1 VTGRRPS
8 AAATFTTTPTTTTT
22 TSVPSRTGIRRS
34 CGSAALGLLIA
45 LSVAACAGGGGQP
58 ATTSPS
64 TPTTFPTLAASPC
77 GDDQP
82 GRYVEETFDV
92 AAVETVPYSGEL
104 LADVYRPADDP
115 ASCRIGVVWVHGGGF
130 TQATRDSPA
139 ERAWGAALARRGYVA
154 LSIDYRLGS
163 GEPFGLDQATTPDR
177 QAVVAGAVADAQ
189 AALDWAHTSA
199 ADLGIDPGRVVI
211 GGTSAGAMTA
221 LGAGLTAPEGQAPC
235 GIVAISGDLEPEWVG
250 PAGPSVLFVHGDA
263 DQLVPYQSSVDG
275 ARLVQQAGGRADL
288 ITVPGAGHEITGEP
302 DDALVAD
309 VTRWLREVVAPGC
322 P

>member
-1 VTGRRPS
+1 MTGRRPS
-8 AAATFTTTPTTTTT
+8 AAATLTTTPT

>member
-1 VTGRRPS
+1 VIGRP
-8 AAATFTTTPTTTTT
+8 AAATTRTM
-22 TSVPSRTGIRRS
+22 SVPSRKGTRRS
-34 CGSAALGLLIA
+34 CGSAALGLLTA
-45 LSVAACAGGGGQP
+45 LLVAACAGGGGQP
-58 ATTSPS
+58 ATASPTS
-64 TPTTFPTLAASPC
+64 PTTFPALATSPC

-92 AAVETVPYSGEL
+92 AAVETVSYSGEL
-104 LADVYRPADDP
+104 LVDVYRPADDP
-115 ASCRIGVVWVHGGGF
+115 ASCRTGVVWVHGGGF

-154 LSIDYRLGS
+154 LSIDYGLGS

-177 QAVVAGAVADAQ
+177 QAVVAGAIADAQ
-189 AALDWAHTSA
+189 AALDWARTSA
-199 ADLGIDPGRVVI
+199 TELGIDPGRVVI

-221 LGAGLTAPEGQAPC
+221 LGAGLTAPVGQAPC
-235 GIVAISGDLEPEWVG
+235 GIVSISGDLEPDWVG

-302 DDALVAD
+302 DDALVGD

-322 P
+322 S

>member
-1 VTGRRPS
+1 MTGRPTAPIPAPS
-8 AAATFTTTPTTTTT
+8 G
-22 TSVPSRTGIRRS
+22 PSRGIRRA
-34 CGSAALGLLIA
+34 CGAAALGLLIT
-45 LSVAACAGGGGQP
+45 LSGAACAGSAGHP
-58 ATTSPS
+58 ATTSPAG
-64 TPTTFPTLAASPC
+64 PTTFPAVAPGRC

-82 GRYVEETFDV
+82 GRYTEEIFEV
-92 AAVETVPYSGEL
+92 AAVETISYSGDL
-104 LADVYRPADDP
+104 LADVYRPAGDP
-115 ASCRIGVVWVHGGGF
+115 ATCRVGVVWVHGGGF

-177 QAVVAGAVADAQ
+177 QAVVAGAIADAQ
-189 AALDWAHTSA
+189 AALDRTRTSA
-199 ADLGIDPGRVVI
+199 ADLGVDPGRIVI

-221 LGAGLTAPEGQAPC
+221 LGAGLTAPEAQAPC
-235 GIVAISGDLEPEWVG
+235 GVVAISGDLQPDWVG
-250 PAGPSVLFVHGDA
+250 PAVPSVLFVHGDA

-275 ARLVQQAGGRADL
+275 ARLVREAGGRADL

-302 DDALVAD
+302 DEALVGD

-322 P
+322 S

>member
-1 VTGRRPS
+1 MDHLGS
-8 AAATFTTTPTTTTT
+8 A
-22 TSVPSRTGIRRS
+22 RGIRRA
-34 CGSAALGLLIA
+34 CGSAAVGLMIA
-45 LSVAACAGGGGQP
+45 LAVAACAGGAGQP
-58 ATTSPS
+58 ATTR
-64 TPTTFPTLAASPC
+64 PTAPMTFPLLAAGSC

-82 GRYVEETFDV
+82 GRYVDETFDV
-92 AAVETVPYSGEL
+92 AAVETVRYSGEL

-189 AALDWAHTSA
+189 AALDWARTSA
-199 ADLGIDPGRVVI
+199 DDLGLDPGRVVI

-221 LGAGLTAPEGQAPC
+221 LGAGLTAPGARAPC
-235 GIVAISGDLEPEWVG
+235 GIVAISGDLEPDWVG
-250 PAGPSVLFVHGDA
+250 PDTPSVLFVHGDA
-263 DQLVPYQSSVDG
+263 DQLVPYQSSVEG
-275 ARLVQQAGGRADL
+275 AHLVRQAGGRADL
-288 ITVPGAGHEITGEP
+288 IIVPGAGHEITGEP
-302 DDALVAD
+302 DDALVGD

-322 P
+322 R

>member
-1 VTGRRPS
+1 MTERRPS
-8 AAATFTTTPTTTTT
+8 AAATFTTTPT

-177 QAVVAGAVADAQ
+177 QAVVAGAVADAR